1 MKKLIYTILASSF
14 LLSCSSDSANDNSNN
29 PSSTGMLV
37 KTITSDGVTTTI
49 NYNGNK
55 VINASSTNGQNNTYT
70 YNGNLLTQA
79 EGSGSLF
86 NFTQTYSYSNNLMV
100 SDNLIFN
107 PDGESYNRTYTHNSD
122 GSITENLTITNPG
135 IDDVS
140 YINKLYYLQGNLIKE
155 EEFRINPDNP
165 TPTLTST
172 TTYTY
177 DNKNTPYKSVT
188 GFLAIIPY
196 TKNNVISEIKKNS
209 SNIVT
214 ESIQYSYQY
223 NSNDY
228 PLDCIRVRTPYS
240 TSSGI
245 TIPGT
250 PTTTTEYFTYY

>member
-1 MKKLIYTILASSF
+1 
-14 LLSCSSDSANDNSNN
+14 
-29 PSSTGMLV
+29 MLV
-37 KTITSDGVTTTI
+37 KTVTRDGVTTTI

-55 VINASSTNGQNNTYT
+55 VINSSSTDGQNHTFT
-70 YNGNLLTQA
+70 YNGDFIIKD
-79 EGSGSLF
+79 ECIGSLI
-86 NFTQTYSYSNNLMV
+86 FTNTYSYSNNLIV

-107 PDGESYNRTYTHNSD
+107 PSGESYNRTYTHNLD

-135 IDDVS
+135 NFVSS

-155 EEFRINPDNP
+155 EVYYIYPDNP
-165 TPTLTST
+165 TPTLSST

-177 DNKNTPYKSVT
+177 DNKNTPYRSVT
-188 GFLAIIPY
+188 GSLAIIPN